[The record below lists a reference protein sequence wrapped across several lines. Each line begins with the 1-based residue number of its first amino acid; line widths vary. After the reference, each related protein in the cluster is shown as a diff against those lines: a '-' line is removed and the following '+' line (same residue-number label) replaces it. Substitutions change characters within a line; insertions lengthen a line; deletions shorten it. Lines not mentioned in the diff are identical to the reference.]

1 MQLTKRL
8 VKTRLYVETMNEWQL
23 RTTIQGK
30 NVISRKEGT
39 AISQC
44 RLKIARSDLKKR
56 KRLCSR
62 SEGTLTANVLPTTR
76 TEMLTRTWPQRRRL
90 SRNTLASCM
99 LRMLT

>member
-1 MQLTKRL
+1 MSEWLPR
-8 VKTRLYVETMNEWQL
+8 TM
-23 RTTIQGK
+23 IPGK
-30 NVISRKEGT
+30 NVIFRKEGT
-39 AISQC
+39 EISQC

-90 SRNTLASCM
+90 SRSTLASCM
-99 LRMLT
+99 LRMPT